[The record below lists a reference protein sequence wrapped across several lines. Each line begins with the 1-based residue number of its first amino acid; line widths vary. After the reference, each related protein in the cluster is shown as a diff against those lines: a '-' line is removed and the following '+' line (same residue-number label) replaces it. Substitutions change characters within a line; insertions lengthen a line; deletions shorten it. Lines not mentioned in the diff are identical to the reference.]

1 MAYFLKNHR
10 QCFIIIYGVKLN
22 QCFIETFYWDP
33 MIDCVRNVDLQWST
47 IINQNAPIG
56 PYWRIKHNFALSII
70 RLLKII
76 LEWFSKTYQLLSPSK
91 ETLFNDWLSYHWFSL
106 KINHLFLKKNYWCVM
121 LESQLNLEDKLVF
134 KHNLSIFHWYF
145 CAFLLIHCLFMHAQ

>member
-106 KINHLFLKKNYWCVM
+106 KINHIFLIKLLLMNFN
-121 LESQLNLEDKLVF
+121 EIFEDKFVIMQD
-134 KHNLSIFHWYF
+134 LSIFQWYF
-145 CAFLLIHCLFMHAQ
+145 QW